1 MKKRYLAIFFVI
13 LLASAVMLSSCGETL
28 EYYTVTFDLNGGNT
42 ASAAQDRAVE
52 KGKTTAEPP
61 APIKEGHTFLGWYNG
76 EVKWNFDTDTVVGDL
91 DLKAKWELNTYT
103 VIFDSDGGSEVSDA
117 TVDYGNF
124 VTEPDEPAKVDH
136 AFLGWYYGETKW
148 NFDSNSVTANITLK
162 AKWRSL
168 VHTVTF
174 DSAGG
179 STVPPVTVMEGELL
193 TKPENPSKESSVFLG
208 WYNGNEEWNFDT
220 DTVMNDMTLT
230 AKWNTTIT
238 VAFDS
243 NGGGARDSVLLDTP
257 GLITEPFSPSREGQ
271 KFLGWYN
278 GEVLWNF
285 ETDVASENITLTAHW
300 EACETYTITFNSNG
314 GSEVETYY
322 VPAGE
327 TIPTPPSPTKNSCKL
342 LWWEYYSEEDEEW
355 LSWSF
360 SSNVP
365 TQDMTLVAYWS
376 LPIHR
381 PT

>member
-1 MKKRYLAIFFVI
+1 
-13 LLASAVMLSSCGETL
+13 
-28 EYYTVTFDLNGGNT
+28 
-42 ASAAQDRAVE
+42 
-52 KGKTTAEPP
+52 
-61 APIKEGHTFLGWYNG
+61 
-76 EVKWNFDTDTVVGDL
+76 
-91 DLKAKWELNTYT
+91 
-103 VIFDSDGGSEVSDA
+103 
-117 TVDYGNF
+117 
-124 VTEPDEPAKVDH
+124 
-136 AFLGWYYGETKW
+136 
-148 NFDSNSVTANITLK
+148 
-162 AKWRSL
+162 
-168 VHTVTF
+168 
-174 DSAGG
+174 
-179 STVPPVTVMEGELL
+179 MEGELL

-314 GSEVETYY
+314 GSKVETYY